1 MKKRRFLKKSK
12 NLKKKRSKLNGYT
25 SRKRRVLHVGG
36 TAIGN
41 ATGFTVDTTHDV
53 VEDTALGASMKSFLV
68 GRGTFTATIDM
79 NFDETDSGQT
89 TLVQGASASFE
100 FMPEGSASG
109 DRKFSG
115 TGIVTGMSVGVTLDG
130 VTTRTVS
137 LQGTGGLTIGTV

>member
-1 MKKRRFLKKSK
+1 MATHHGKE
-12 NLKKKRSKLNGYT
+12 G
-25 SRKRRVLHVGG
+25 VVHAGG

-41 ATGFTVDTTHDV
+41 ATGFTIDTTHDI
-53 VEDTALGASMKSFLV
+53 VEDTPLGSSMKSYLA
-68 GRGTFTATIDM
+68 GRGSFTASIDM

-89 TLVQGASASFE
+89 SLTQGSSLSFE
-100 FMPEGSASG
+100 FMPEGSSSG

-115 TGIVTGMSVGVTLDG
+115 SGIVTGMSVGVNLDV